1 MITKLIISDTK
12 ITPDEAALMME
23 RAAASVRSHADDPD
37 RVTVRHVWKPAALL
51 TALGGGAI
59 YMVVV
64 AVLAFRKSRRG
75 GKKDPTAGRMTLR
88 WPSVLLFVG
97 QALVL
102 YTAFV
107 IVPSIQSFGWSTQ
120 RWDGLTKMVPVG
132 LQHFGRL
139 LFESDGFWEALK
151 NNLFIMLV
159 IPVFVLP
166 LSLFLAGCISRSVWG
181 AGFFRVVFFFPNLL
195 GGVTAT
201 LLWMHLYN
209 PKAGMINAF
218 LVRAGDVVTYCGLT
232 GAGEWLLAF
241 KDFAW
246 LSTDHLYWALVPIS
260 VWGAC
265 GFYMVLF
272 LAAMQG
278 IPRELYEAADIDGA
292 SPWRQFHHITLP
304 LLQEVIAI
312 ATVFLVIGGM
322 KAFELIWLLTEQQ
335 PTTATHVIGT
345 KMVNAMFTEFN
356 VGEASAIAVLLFLMV
371 FFGTAV
377 TLRLMRRE
385 RVEF

>member
-1 MITKLIISDTK
+1 MI
-12 ITPDEAALMME
+12 A
-23 RAAASVRSHADDPD
+23 
-37 RVTVRHVWKPAALL
+37 
-51 TALGGGAI
+51 
-59 YMVVV
+59 
-64 AVLAFRKSRRG
+64 
-75 GKKDPTAGRMTLR
+75 
-88 WPSVLLFVG
+88 PS
-97 QALVL
+97 A
-102 YTAFV
+102 
-107 IVPSIQSFGWSTQ
+107 QSFGWSTQ
-120 RWDGLTKMVPVG
+120 RWDGLTKMIPVG
-132 LQHFGRL
+132 LVHFQRL
-139 LFESDGFWEALK
+139 LFESDGFWVALT

-159 IPVFVLP
+159 IPMFVLP
-166 LSLFLAGCISRSVWG
+166 LSLFLAGCISRGVRG

-209 PKAGMINAF
+209 PKAGMINGF
-218 LVRAGDVVTYCGLT
+218 LTWAGDVATHWGLT
-232 GAGEWLLAF
+232 RMGLWLVSF
-241 KDFAW
+241 QEFAW
-246 LSTDHLYWALVPIS
+246 LSPDHLYWAMVPIS

-292 SPWRQFHHITLP
+292 SPWRQFRNITLP

-345 KMVNAMFTEFN
+345 KMVYSMFNEFN

-385 RVEF
+385 RVEL